1 MNFHKKLYDTVT
13 SNQGRN
19 KYYLHIK
26 RKEEEEEKGRRRQ
39 GEEREEKTLVP

>member
-1 MNFHKKLYDTVT
+1 MNFHNKLYDSVT

-26 RKEEEEEKGRRRQ
+26 KEEEKEKGRRRQ
-39 GEEREEKTLVP
+39 GEEREEKTLTL